1 MNYISSYLLMSGANL
16 YPVVVFKVI
25 IDKYPEDSLT
35 EMAIISEKINTYVIN
50 NVLLSPYAR
59 NINSEFQAILSNG
72 EFLISHILKIRE
84 LLYPR
89 VLQFGIGIGSVTTPI
104 NNVGAVLIEGRAE
117 RLARKLL
124 KSSPK
129 YGHYL
134 KIGGFS
140 SKIDALIEPIAELIW
155 SKTDKWNMNRLKIV
169 NNLLAA
175 EQIGMEISK
184 RAIYKNI
191 KEGNLKSWVTL
202 IRQFEL
208 NVSNFL
214 STYNEKC

>member
-104 NNVGAVLIEGRAE
+104 NNVGAV
-117 RLARKLL
+117 
-124 KSSPK
+124 
-129 YGHYL
+129 
-134 KIGGFS
+134 
-140 SKIDALIEPIAELIW
+140 
-155 SKTDKWNMNRLKIV
+155 
-169 NNLLAA
+169 
-175 EQIGMEISK
+175 
-184 RAIYKNI
+184 
-191 KEGNLKSWVTL
+191 
-202 IRQFEL
+202 FE
-208 NVSNFL
+208 S
-214 STYNEKC
+214 